1 MRSHHYSDTE
11 CHHRVPRHDDALRVR
26 DRGVQQGD
34 QDRPYL
40 HTAGNFGG
48 KFPNK
53 GLGFI
58 WECEAAAA
66 ALNDLTRVSPPHRH
80 SLLAGQAVPLYSPM
94 IPLPAPHACLA
105 PKLP

>member
-1 MRSHHYSDTE
+1 MPFAYGIAVYNRAIKTDPIYI
-11 CHHRVPRHDDALRVR
+11 RLAIL
-26 DRGVQQGD
+26 
-34 QDRPYL
+34 
-40 HTAGNFGG
+40 AGNFQ
-48 KFPNK
+48 NK